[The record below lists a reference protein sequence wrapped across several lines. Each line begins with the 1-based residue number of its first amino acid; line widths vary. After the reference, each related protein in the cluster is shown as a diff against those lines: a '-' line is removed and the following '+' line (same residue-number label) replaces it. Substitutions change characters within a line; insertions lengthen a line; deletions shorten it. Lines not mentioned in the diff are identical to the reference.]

1 MTDTPTPAGAE
12 ALAAEEQ
19 AAAADRAKLAHSIMP
34 ELEQRALLK
43 CWAIERTS
51 GFGDLATLA
60 SSVCSAALE
69 LAKVGKF
76 VEHHVVQLHR
86 AVDALLD
93 LRDQLDATR
102 EHAMSVLEVYEETEE
117 RAKHA
122 EVPRG

>member
-1 MTDTPTPAGAE
+1 MTITTDTVTGRAELTPAGAE
-12 ALAAEEQ
+12 ALAAEER

-43 CWAIERTS
+43 CWSIERTS

-76 VEHHVVQLHR
+76 VEHHVVRLHR
-86 AVDALLD
+86 AADTILE
-93 LRDQLDATR
+93 LRDDLEELRCQLA
-102 EHAMSVLEVYEETEE
+102 EAE
-117 RAKHA
+117 AK
-122 EVPRG
+122 R